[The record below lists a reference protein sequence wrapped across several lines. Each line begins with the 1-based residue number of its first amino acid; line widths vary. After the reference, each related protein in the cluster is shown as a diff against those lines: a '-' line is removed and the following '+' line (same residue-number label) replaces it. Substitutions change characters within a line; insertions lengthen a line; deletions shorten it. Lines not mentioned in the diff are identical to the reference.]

1 MVPGK
6 GRRCTRATAR
16 GSVEPPRRVPASSR
30 GHGVLT
36 QGNRPQIAACAQTV
50 PTFERG
56 AQRKRCCTR
65 FRATVSMQYPWVK
78 KDPAG
83 VPRQGRGYRP
93 DRRVAEVPV
102 GGSAKLELDQISP
115 STWAQPDQ
123 LMAVGH
129 PELTD
134 VRGSVGD
141 HGCCLSTSPG
151 PTRPGPVV
159 GAPDMRVTPMQRQS
173 RCPLGPVLGGSW
185 SYGVAFG
192 VRTSASDRADP
203 TIHRM
208 SSCTTAAA
216 EP

>member
-1 MVPGK
+1 VLAKMVPGK

-16 GSVEPPRRVPASSR
+16 GSVDPPRRVPASSR

-56 AQRKRCCTR
+56 DQRKRCCTR

-83 VPRQGRGYRP
+83 VPRQGLGYRP

-102 GGSAKLELDQISP
+102 GGSAKPELDQISP
-115 STWAQPDQ
+115 STRAQPDQ

-141 HGCCLSTSPG
+141 HGCCPRRLVPPG
-151 PTRPGPVV
+151 PGLWSERPTCVSPLCSGRAAVRW
-159 GAPDMRVTPMQRQS
+159 G
-173 RCPLGPVLGGSW
+173 RC
-185 SYGVAFG
+185 
-192 VRTSASDRADP
+192 
-203 TIHRM
+203 
-208 SSCTTAAA
+208 
-216 EP
+216 

>member
-1 MVPGK
+1 M
-6 GRRCTRATAR
+6 
-16 GSVEPPRRVPASSR
+16 
-30 GHGVLT
+30 
-36 QGNRPQIAACAQTV
+36 
-50 PTFERG
+50 
-56 AQRKRCCTR
+56 
-65 FRATVSMQYPWVK
+65 
-78 KDPAG
+78 
-83 VPRQGRGYRP
+83 
-93 DRRVAEVPV
+93 

-141 HGCCLSTSPG
+141 HGC
-151 PTRPGPVV
+151 
-159 GAPDMRVTPMQRQS
+159 
-173 RCPLGPVLGGSW
+173 CPLGPVLGGSW